1 MNLTDQQV
9 FDLSIALENTSREI
23 DNSAHMSEFEIAQF
37 RKTFYE
43 SPQEYRD
50 EGRAVATL
58 VVDAVV
64 KTLGLAPVTTLDGG
78 AP

>member
-9 FDLSIALENTSREI
+9 IDLSVALENTSRKINEC
-23 DNSAHMSEFEIAQF
+23 APMSEFEIVAF
-37 RKTFYE
+37 RKMFRGAAQ
-43 SPQEYRD
+43 SYRD
-50 EGRAVATL
+50 ESRAVAML

-64 KTLGLAPVTTLDGG
+64 KTLDLAPVTTLDGG